1 MIVVNLA
8 MNTQSDNDPH
18 YDDYSSDKE
27 GNQEQEEGFEL
38 PEPDLDNV
46 TVLTESLPN
55 NPIIPW
61 HHYDSPWEEK
71 EDEEE
76 ESEEDSNEEK
86 QSTA

>member
-1 MIVVNLA
+1 
-8 MNTQSDNDPH
+8 MNTQSENDPH
-18 YDDYSSDKE
+18 YGDYSSEKE

-61 HHYDSPWEEK
+61 HHYDSPWETNE
-71 EDEEE
+71 EDQDSQT
-76 ESEEDSNEEK
+76 SEETENNTD
-86 QSTA
+86 